1 MRNLRGD
8 EFLATNHMRREKMSE
23 VDGAT
28 LIARSLKQQG
38 IDHLFGV
45 VGFPVGPIA
54 AAAQREGVAYIG
66 MRNEQAA
73 SYAAQAY
80 GYLKGRPGACIV
92 VTGPGVVHGLAG
104 LANAQQNCW
113 PMILIGGAS
122 ETYRRGMGAFQEE
135 RQVLLAA
142 PLCKFAHAIDSVKRI
157 PYYVAEA
164 TRQATYGRPGAT
176 YLDMPDDIITGKCDE
191 KDVLES
197 FTVPEPP
204 RFQAPPE
211 NVEAALNML
220 ERAERPL
227 VIVGKG
233 MAWSHAEDEVRNFI
247 ERTQIPFLRSPM
259 GKGVMPDE
267 HPLAVSAA
275 RTLALQNADVVF
287 LMGARFNWILHFGLP
302 PRYAKDVKVIQL
314 DIAPEEIGHNRP
326 TDVAL
331 VGDGKAIM
339 QQMNKGL
346 AGRQWFHPKE
356 SQWRQMIAQKTADN
370 TATIKPQVEDDTA
383 PGGYYRLL
391 RDIAAWM
398 PRNSVLSAEGAG
410 TMDIGLTM
418 LPSFNARSCLN
429 AGTYGT
435 MGVGLGQA
443 IAAAVVHPDRPVIH
457 LSGDSAIGFS
467 GMEMETLCRYNFPVK
482 IVVLNNGGIGPG
494 MPEIPENPM
503 MKMKP
508 NTLIWGARYDRMM
521 EAFGGKGFYVEDP
534 RDLKGALEEAMNF
547 KGPALVNCLL
557 SQGSARKPQQFRWH
571 S

>member
-1 MRNLRGD
+1 M
-8 EFLATNHMRREKMSE
+8 AKVT
-23 VDGAT
+23 GAT

-54 AAAQREGVAYIG
+54 AAAQEEGVNYIG
-66 MRNEQAA
+66 MRNEQTA

-80 GYLKGRPGACIV
+80 GYLTGRPGACIV

-122 ETYRRGMGAFQEE
+122 ETYRGGMGAFQEE
-135 RQVLLAA
+135 RQVLIAS
-142 PLCKFAHAIDSVKRI
+142 PFCKFAHAIDTVRRI
-157 PYYVAEA
+157 PYYVSEA
-164 TRQATYGRPGAT
+164 VRHATFGRPGAT
-176 YLDMPDDIITGKCDE
+176 YLDMPDDIITGECDE
-191 KDVLES
+191 ADAVQA
-197 FTVPEPP
+197 FRVPEPP
-204 RFQAPPE
+204 RTVAPQE
-211 NVEAALNML
+211 NVDAALTL
-220 ERAERPL
+220 LQRAERPL

-233 MAWSHAEDEVRNFI
+233 MAWSHAEDEVRSFV
-247 ERTQIPFLRSPM
+247 ERTQIPFLRTPM

-287 LMGARFNWILHFGLP
+287 LLGARFNWILHFGLA
-302 PRYAKDVKVIQL
+302 PRYAPDVKVIQL

-331 VGDGKAIM
+331 VGDGKAIL
-339 QQMNKGL
+339 QQLNKTL
-346 AGRQWFHPKE
+346 AGRQWFHPQD
-356 SQWRQMIAQKTADN
+356 SQWRQMIAKKSSENA
-370 TATIKPQVEDDTA
+370 AAIKPQVDDDSA

-398 PRNSVLSAEGAG
+398 PQNSILSAEGAG

-418 LPSFNARSCLN
+418 LPSFNARSVLN

-482 IVVLNNGGIGPG
+482 IVILNNGGIGPG
-494 MPEIPENPM
+494 MPEIPQNPM
-503 MKMKP
+503 MNMKP
-508 NTLIWGARYDRMM
+508 NSLIWGARYDRMM
-521 EAFGGKGFYVEDP
+521 DAFGGKGFFVEDP
-534 RDLKGALEEAMNF
+534 RNLPGALQEAMNF

-557 SQGSARKPQQFRWH
+557 SQGSGRKPQQFRWH